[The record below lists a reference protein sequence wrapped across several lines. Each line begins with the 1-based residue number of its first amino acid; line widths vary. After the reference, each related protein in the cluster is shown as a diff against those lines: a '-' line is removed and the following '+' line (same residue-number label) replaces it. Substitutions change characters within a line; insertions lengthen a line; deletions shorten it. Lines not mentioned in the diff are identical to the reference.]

1 MEEKT
6 HTQSLLHVG
15 NRKIHFL
22 PPHDPPTSV
31 AEARCQ
37 ISLQSSFCVVTTNV
51 REMSC
56 HPQNSELACS
66 TPRSHF
72 LLSLVRLFHCSSPSR
87 PSLDWSVKIWLKQTR
102 DVMRCYEKKPLQA
115 TNDVLFKTRIFPLCQ
130 CLKILIWFFCSLAD
144 AALYNLDSSKRK
156 HQKPWKM
163 AKQHQ
168 SWVAKYWTTF
178 EWFSNDAKEKQH
190 FEI

>member
-1 MEEKT
+1 MEEKNT
-6 HTQSLLHVG
+6 HTIITTRWKPQDPFFAASWPAYLCRWGEVPNQLAELL
-15 NRKIHFL
+15 L
-22 PPHDPPTSV
+22 
-31 AEARCQ
+31 RCDYH
-37 ISLQSSFCVVTTNV
+37 V

>member
-1 MEEKT
+1 MEKT

-37 ISLQSSFCVVTTNV
+37 IWAPFALRCDYYV

-56 HPQNSELACS
+56 HPQNSLEA
-66 TPRSHF
+66 RSHF
-72 LLSLVRLFHCSSPSR
+72 LFRFDYSIAR
-87 PSLDWSVKIWLKQTR
+87 PSLDWSVKIWLKQTQF
-102 DVMRCYEKKPLQA
+102 RCCVATKKKPLQA

-130 CLKILIWFFCSLAD
+130 CLKILIWFFCSIQSGFWKKNII
-144 AALYNLDSSKRK
+144 NLEKWQCIEGRQNVEQLLMTLLPWTKRK
-156 HQKPWKM
+156 RSRPR
-163 AKQHQ
+163 
-168 SWVAKYWTTF
+168 TF
-178 EWFSNDAKEKQH
+178 W
-190 FEI
+190 